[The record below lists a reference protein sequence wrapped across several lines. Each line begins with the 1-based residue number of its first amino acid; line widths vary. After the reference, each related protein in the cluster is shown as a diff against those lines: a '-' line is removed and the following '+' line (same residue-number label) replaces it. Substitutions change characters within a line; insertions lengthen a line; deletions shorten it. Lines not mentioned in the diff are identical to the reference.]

1 MRAAALVEALKRTLK
16 AKGLTYADVAGAIAL
31 SEASVKR
38 MFARGDFTLQ
48 RLEEICRFA
57 RIDLAELA
65 ASAGEDAHGITQLSV
80 EQEQEI
86 VSDPKLLLV
95 AWCAINNW
103 TFEQIVATYALTDA
117 ECIGCLTKLDRI
129 RIIELLPGNRIRP
142 LLSRTF
148 AWRAGRADRA
158 LFPLSCRSG
167 IPRQQ
172 LRAQRRAL
180 PVSERNAFGC
190 VDRRARR
197 RIAARRSR
205 FRSASSRRSRAAVA
219 SAFRHEPS
227 HRAASVGAAR
237 VLAAATRGK
246 HGRPIRAPL
255 VAPSGHAGQ
264 SQSLT
269 PGVAHR
275 ATSRR
280 VRLRGAAL
288 NGRCSSAG
296 ICPRTSKGFPCYAAL
311 RAC

>member
-48 RLEEICRFA
+48 RLEEICRLA

-148 AWRAGRADRA
+148 AWRAGGPIECY
-158 LFPLSCRSG
+158 FRSRVEAEYLG
-167 IPRQQ
+167 
-172 LRAQRRAL
+172 
-180 PVSERNAFGC
+180 SNFERNGELFLFLSGMLSGC

-205 FRSASSRRSRAAVA
+205 FRSA
-219 SAFRHEPS
+219 
-227 HRAASVGAAR
+227 
-237 VLAAATRGK
+237 
-246 HGRPIRAPL
+246 
-255 VAPSGHAGQ
+255 
-264 SQSLT
+264 
-269 PGVAHR
+269 
-275 ATSRR
+275 
-280 VRLRGAAL
+280 
-288 NGRCSSAG
+288 
-296 ICPRTSKGFPCYAAL
+296 
-311 RAC
+311 